1 MITCFIL
8 DDEQHAVDSLSDYV
22 QQTPFLRLVGT
33 STNSLEALEPL
44 GQGNFDL
51 LFLDIHMSGISG
63 LELLKISKKPVIL
76 TTAYSN
82 YALDGFEHG
91 VVDYLLKPITY
102 PRFLKAA
109 QKALEL
115 LQNKSL
121 ALNNNQ
127 KAKDYLFIK
136 GEHKGKQIKLSFS
149 ELHYIEAAKNYV
161 VFHTDS
167 SKYMT
172 AMNMKEVEQ
181 LLPEP
186 QFIRIH
192 NSFIVSL
199 ACITAIEGNQV
210 ILKKAKDAQPV
221 KLPIGTTYKSRL
233 MSLIN

>member
-22 QQTPFLRLVGT
+22 QQTPFLQLAGT
-33 STNSLEALEPL
+33 STNSLELLETL

-51 LFLDIHMSGISG
+51 LFLDIHMPGVSG

-76 TTAYSN
+76 TTAYSH

-91 VVDYLLKPITY
+91 VIDYLLKPITY

-109 QKALEL
+109 QKALDT
-115 LQNKSL
+115 LQSKSVP
-121 ALNNNQ
+121 ASSSF

-136 GEHKGKQIKLSFS
+136 GEYKGKQIKLSFAD
-149 ELHYIEAAKNYV
+149 LYYVEAAKNYV
-161 VFHTDS
+161 VFHTGM

-199 ACITAIEGNQV
+199 ACIEAIDGNQV
-210 ILKKAKDAQPV
+210 ILKKTKDPKII

-233 MSLIN
+233 MQLIS